1 MVVIF
6 LEVSCWVL
14 FRSMPSRSSVSV
26 GGVEDLCG
34 EEANGDLRTG
44 LAPGLSL
51 DRGATS
57 TATPT

>member
-1 MVVIF
+1 
-6 LEVSCWVL
+6 
-14 FRSMPSRSSVSV
+14 MPSRSSVSV